1 MKNSVIMATYNGEKY
16 ITEQMDSIRNQ
27 TLPPD
32 EVIICDDCSSDNTRT
47 IINEYISKYKL
58 TGWQL
63 YSNEKNIG
71 FFDNFFKAL
80 RLSTGDII
88 YLSDQDD
95 VWDKDKLRT
104 FTMQFEKNTNLMM
117 VQSDFRFIDE
127 YGNLLNKKE
136 HYHGFTNGNFCELT
150 SFEMCKFAGSGYTMS
165 FRRRVLEKIFDLCL
179 NEKKDIFKFHDIMIG
194 LVAVSEGEC
203 LLCRNIIDKHRIHE
217 NNITKKKNRSY
228 TSGRT
233 KRDQI
238 DILEKRY
245 QYFNIISESTIDSL
259 KKIIFKDFALFSL
272 TRKEVIEKCRISK
285 LLYLIARRKMYASK
299 VGVIVDLLYAFGF
312 EKFICF
318 IIG

>member
-16 ITEQMDSIRNQ
+16 ITEQLDSIRNQ

-80 RLSTGDII
+80 RLSTGDVI

-95 VWDKDKLRT
+95 VWDKYKLRT
-104 FTMQFEKNTNLMM
+104 FTIQFEKNSDLMM

-127 YGNLLNKKE
+127 DGNLLNKQE
-136 HYHGFTNGNFCELT
+136 HYHGFTNGNFRELT

-165 FRRRVLEKIFDLCL
+165 FRRCVLEKIFDLHL
-179 NEKKDIFKFHDIMIG
+179 NEKKDIFKFHDIMLG

-203 LLCRNIIDKHRIHE
+203 FLCRNIIDKHRIHE

-233 KRDQI
+233 KRKQI

-245 QYFNIISESTIDSL
+245 QYFNIMSESTIDSF
-259 KKIIFKDFALFSL
+259 KRNIFKDFALFSL

>member
-16 ITEQMDSIRNQ
+16 ITEQLDSIRNQ

-165 FRRRVLEKIFDLCL
+165 FRRRVFEKIFDLCL